1 MLLLW
6 QLTFGILVIQG
17 TYVGAADYQEQ
28 QQRRHRSL
36 VAGKESF
43 PFAAHQHSDHHHGH
57 ADHHHA
63 HTDLEPRISRQGAEG
78 AEGDSDE
85 LPDFEDIAQAGER
98 CVEKVMMVE
107 ETTYDDQIVC
117 HHSYSKKCHN
127 TYVTSFEA
135 VQMEVCEDIFEK
147 YCLIEYKKMAEDEEV
162 EVCNEVLERNCDTPG
177 PTVCET
183 VFESE
188 CKTNYHVHEVEEDK
202 PNCTIQMM
210 EKCRDVTIGY
220 TTEQKCD
227 KWPQQ
232 VCNLDKVVSKKT
244 TPDTKCQKKPREICG
259 PGPCPLVKGANK
271 CRTVVETVVH
281 DVPDEK
287 CDLVPKKDCKFMTK
301 QIPYLKPAEEC
312 VEIPKEIC
320 VRAKVNPRKIKRP
333 IVKKWCYTPREEGL
347 APVVDVDDNDK
358 VDEDVETLE
367 TTLAPDSEGD
377 LTGPA
382 ERRA

>member
-1 MLLLW
+1 MLLL
-6 QLTFGILVIQG
+6 QVAFSIFVIQSAISAESREKR
-17 TYVGAADYQEQ
+17 T
-28 QQRRHRSL
+28 L
-36 VAGKESF
+36 AGSF
-43 PFAAHQHSDHHHGH
+43 PFAAHHQHSQGEHHHH
-57 ADHHHA
+57 DDHHA
-63 HTDLEPRISRQGAEG
+63 HPHTALDPRISRQGIAEVG
-78 AEGDSDE
+78 EDESNNE
-85 LPDFEDIAQAGER
+85 LPGLDEIAQAGER

-162 EVCNEVLERNCDTPG
+162 EICNEILERNCDTPG

-188 CKTNYHVHEVEEDK
+188 CKTSYHVHEVEEDK

-210 EKCRDVTIGY
+210 EKCRDITVGY

-232 VCNLDKVVSKKT
+232 VCSLEKVISKNT
-244 TPDTKCQKKPREICG
+244 TPETKCEKKPRDVCG
-259 PGPCPLVKGANK
+259 PGPCPLVKSSDSS

-281 DVPDEK
+281 DVPEEK
-287 CDLVPKKDCKFMTK
+287 CDLVPKKDCKFITK

-312 VEIPKEIC
+312 VDIPKEIC
-320 VRAKVNPRKIKRP
+320 VRAKVNPRKTKRP
-333 IVKKWCYTPREEGL
+333 IIKKWCYTPKTEYEESEN
-347 APVVDVDDNDK
+347 DFSDND
-358 VDEDVETLE
+358 DTNEETSED
-367 TTLAPDSEGD
+367 TTLPPDTTTAS
-377 LTGPA
+377 PA
-382 ERRA
+382 RRG